1 MFLRLL
7 VPLSLLFVVLPIVAE
22 GTPLRRYRA
31 TPAREL
37 LALVACVA
45 FYFLLWFALAAVVRA
60 ITGSLAFFIVIPTL
74 LALISLPACLWLGFK
89 IFGVKPSTPAEPA
102 HAEAMGH

>member
-31 TPAREL
+31 TPVREVLAL
-37 LALVACVA
+37 LACVL
-45 FYFLLWFALAAVVRA
+45 FYFVLWFALAALVRA
-60 ITGSLAFFIVIPTL
+60 ITGSAFLSIVIPTL
-74 LALISLPACLWLGFK
+74 LALIALPACLWLGFK
-89 IFGVKPSTPAEPA
+89 AFGVKPSTTEPDHSGA
-102 HAEAMGH
+102 GAR